1 MALSDNSW
9 LSTRNRVPNKEKADG
24 FSKASSENGPLYKK
38 SLDLVISH
46 IAIANILKG
55 YHSYK
60 KYNKIKAESQLG
72 WAIES

>member
-1 MALSDNSW
+1 MITRGLAQETEFQTKKKHMFSLKQALQY
-9 LSTRNRVPNKEKADG
+9 
-24 FSKASSENGPLYKK
+24 GPLYKK

-60 KYNKIKAESQLG
+60 KYNKIKAESQFG